1 MIKDSHVYKQH
12 MHIKYDEMME
22 ILVNICKATN
32 LYHAKIHIQNM
43 TKHIVHHSSSKG
55 PFSPAIRVNTVSY
68 KNCKETS
75 HVYVLLAPHHSHI
88 IVSTN
93 VLPIY
98 NDSSKV
104 GEYSMPDGQWSNT
117 SWQNTHKVYHAS
129 TDAEW

>member
-1 MIKDSHVYKQH
+1 

-43 TKHIVHHSSSKG
+43 TKHIIHHSSSKD

-75 HVYVLLAPHHSHI
+75 HVYVLLAPHHSHM

-98 NDSSKV
+98 NDSS
-104 GEYSMPDGQWSNT
+104 SSRRIL
-117 SWQNTHKVYHAS
+117 
-129 TDAEW
+129 DARWTMVKYIMAKHTQSVPRIN